1 MSAES
6 VDAGLVQF
14 AGSGEAGAAPYLARR
29 AARPGPYL
37 RLGKPVLDRVLA
49 VVALVV
55 LAPLLAVTAA
65 VVAAE
70 FGRPVVFRQQRV
82 GRGGRPFTVY
92 KFRTMQHDRR
102 YGGDGVYSTQQDR
115 RLTHKSQDDPR
126 HTALG
131 RRLRKFSLDELP
143 QLWNVVRG
151 DMSLV
156 GPRPELLQ
164 VVARYDDWQHRRHLV
179 HPGLTGLWQVSARG
193 RQPMHE
199 LTHIDLAYID
209 HLSLRGD
216 LRILLATP
224 LCLLS
229 RKGS

>member
-6 VDAGLVQF
+6 VNAELLQLAGP
-14 AGSGEAGAAPYLARR
+14 GEAVAAPYLVRR
-29 AARPGPYL
+29 AARGGLYL
-37 RLGKPVLDRVLA
+37 RLGKPLLDRVLA
-49 VVALVV
+49 VIALLV

-70 FGRPVVFRQQRV
+70 FGRPVIFRQQRV
-82 GRGGRPFTVY
+82 GRGGRPFAIY

-102 YGGDGVYSTQQDR
+102 YGGDGVFPAQQDR

-151 DMSLV
+151 EMSLV
-156 GPRPELLQ
+156 GPRPELVQ
-164 VVARYDDWQHRRHLV
+164 VVARYEDWQERRHV
-179 HPGLTGLWQVSARG
+179 VKPGLTGMWQITARG
-193 RQPMHE
+193 DQPMHQ
-199 LTHIDLAYID
+199 LTHIDLEYVDAVGLRRD
-209 HLSLRGD
+209 LS
-216 LRILLATP
+216 ILLCTP
-224 LCLLS
+224 VALL
-229 RKGS
+229 RRGGS